1 MRSLA
6 ALFGVFAAVAM
17 AGGCSTVLGLDDL
30 RDRSADGVLDS
41 GPDDAG
47 SGERGRPR
55 ARRGAHQQVPR
66 PHEAEVTVR
75 ERRLSVGA
83 RRGVLRRTGRLLR
96 DRSSRRIR

>member
-47 SGERGRPR
+47 SGERGAGTSSCSTRRPPTSAPA
-55 ARRGAHQQVPR
+55 AR
-66 PHEAEVTVR
+66 
-75 ERRLSVGA
+75 
-83 RRGVLRRTGRLLR
+83 GRSH
-96 DRSSRRIR
+96 RS